1 MIICKFGGSSID
13 SSDNIINVC
22 QIIRKKLIEHRITC
36 VFSAFGNTTNIILN
50 CAQACLNTNIQ
61 NYITSLDKL
70 RLYTFDIIN
79 ALFKDKNLTIITEK
93 IEKVFKKMNN
103 ICKGIYYLKDLNDKT
118 KDRLLCYGEI
128 ISSTILYHYL
138 KQNVAHSIKLLD
150 SRSVI
155 KTNSNYGKALP
166 NYHETNKLINQ
177 AFHDNINLFIAGGFI
192 SSDSNN
198 NPTTLGRGGGD
209 YSAAIYG
216 HCLNCKQVE
225 IWTDVNGIMTTD
237 PRKVS
242 IAFTIPKI
250 SYQEMLD
257 LSHYG
262 ANVIYTP
269 TIMPLYKKKIPIL
282 IKNAKYPNNHGTEIH
297 YNISHRDTLA
307 TAVSS
312 IEKISILKIFGEYL
326 IGNIGFSGKL
336 FSIFSKQNI
345 NITMISQS
353 SSEYSIYIVIYQKDY
368 SNAIHMLNQYYEKII
383 KRKLLTINS
392 NIDSRSIISIV
403 THSQK
408 NILSISNIVYPLL
421 KSNNINIYAQT
432 TSDHNIS
439 LIVDRCYIDKILT
452 MIHNH
457 LFLNKKRNLFII
469 GTGVVGKEL
478 IKQLIN
484 IGTCNIVLIANSKK
498 YLLDINGVCDYETK
512 IQNGPETN
520 IEHIINNIIDLNLP
534 KSIFI
539 DCTSSE
545 SIFPFYNKLLE
556 RNIGVVTPNKKAN
569 TCNYAI
575 FNTLIKYNNYKFET
589 TVGAGLPIIHSIK
602 NLQNCQDTVIKIEAI
617 LSGSLS
623 YIFTTFMNNDKS
635 FSDIVKEAQ
644 NKGFTE
650 PNPLDD
656 LIGADVA
663 RKMLIITRLL
673 GFNYEMNNI
682 QNDIFLSEN
691 CLSSKCCQDFL
702 CHLETMNDNMNE
714 KKEYAI
720 ENSLKLK
727 HVAILE
733 NNKVHIKLLYVNQDH
748 PFYNLQGSDNMIMI
762 TSEFY
767 KHNPFIIRGPG
778 AGAQVTASGIISDIF
793 NI

>member
-1 MIICKFGGSSID
+1 MISSRVASL
-13 SSDNIINVC
+13 SSNDLLLARSSTDAVIKNFN
-22 QIIRKKLIEHRITC
+22 
-36 VFSAFGNTTNIILN
+36 SAFGNTTNIILN
-50 CAQACLNTNIQ
+50 CAEACLDTNIQ
-61 NYITSLDKL
+61 NYITNLDKL

-166 NYHETNKLINQ
+166 NYDETNKLINQ
-177 AFHDNINLFIAGGFI
+177 VFHDNINLFIAGGFI

-225 IWTDVNGIMTTD
+225 IWTDVNGIMSTD

-312 IEKISILKIFGEYL
+312 IEKISVLKIFGEYL

-408 NILSISNIVYPLL
+408 NILSISNIVIFCFCFLQFLL
-421 KSNNINIYAQT
+421 RALR
-432 TSDHNIS
+432 D
-439 LIVDRCYIDKILT
+439 
-452 MIHNH
+452 
-457 LFLNKKRNLFII
+457 
-469 GTGVVGKEL
+469 
-478 IKQLIN
+478 
-484 IGTCNIVLIANSKK
+484 
-498 YLLDINGVCDYETK
+498 
-512 IQNGPETN
+512 
-520 IEHIINNIIDLNLP
+520 
-534 KSIFI
+534 
-539 DCTSSE
+539 
-545 SIFPFYNKLLE
+545 
-556 RNIGVVTPNKKAN
+556 
-569 TCNYAI
+569 
-575 FNTLIKYNNYKFET
+575 
-589 TVGAGLPIIHSIK
+589 GLVS
-602 NLQNCQDTVIKIEAI
+602 
-617 LSGSLS
+617 
-623 YIFTTFMNNDKS
+623 
-635 FSDIVKEAQ
+635 
-644 NKGFTE
+644 
-650 PNPLDD
+650 
-656 LIGADVA
+656 
-663 RKMLIITRLL
+663 
-673 GFNYEMNNI
+673 
-682 QNDIFLSEN
+682 
-691 CLSSKCCQDFL
+691 
-702 CHLETMNDNMNE
+702 
-714 KKEYAI
+714 
-720 ENSLKLK
+720 
-727 HVAILE
+727 
-733 NNKVHIKLLYVNQDH
+733 
-748 PFYNLQGSDNMIMI
+748 
-762 TSEFY
+762 
-767 KHNPFIIRGPG
+767 
-778 AGAQVTASGIISDIF
+778 
-793 NI
+793 